1 MWDDEGMGFRIHSV
15 PGDTVSLQNI
25 DVEIRRIRL
34 AELSSVLP
42 YFPEITGLFSAEA
55 HYVQTEK
62 DLQLSAELSIDE
74 LTYERQRIGDVTLG
88 ATWLPGEQGKQ
99 YLNAYLNH
107 DQAEVLL
114 ADGKL
119 IPTGTGKDSLEVNME
134 LDHFPLRVANVFVPD
149 QMVTLSGD
157 LDGNLKITGSTEQ
170 PLINGELSLDSVA
183 VLSRQ
188 YGARFMFDN
197 RPVQINNNRLLF
209 DKFAIYTTS
218 KNPFTI
224 DGYVDFRDMSRPMA
238 NLNMLAQNYTLLDA
252 KRTRESLVYGK
263 VFADFRATVKGPL
276 DGLNMRGNISLL
288 GNTDDFSIY

>member
-1 MWDDEGMGFRIHSV
+1 M
-15 PGDTVSLQNI
+15 
-25 DVEIRRIRL
+25 
-34 AELSSVLP
+34 
-42 YFPEITGLFSAEA
+42 
-55 HYVQTEK
+55 
-62 DLQLSAELSIDE
+62 SIDE

-263 VFADFRATVKGPL
+263 VFADFRATVK
-276 DGLNMRGNISLL
+276 
-288 GNTDDFSIY
+288 

>member
-1 MWDDEGMGFRIHSV
+1 MRVYANVDMWDDEGMGFRIHSV

-55 HYVQTEK
+55 QYVQTEK

-107 DQAEVLL
+107 DQVEVLL

-119 IPTGTGKDSLEVNME
+119 IPTGTGKDSLEVNTE

-157 LDGNLKITGSTEQ
+157 LLKRGTKQQTALTGQ
-170 PLINGELSLDSVA
+170 LWRLARA
-183 VLSRQ
+183 VFCCIKEVRCRRGRRAGWPGGPGPRCRKGGSPPPGDWRCSPAAPEP
-188 YGARFMFDN
+188 GRPGSCAR
-197 RPVQINNNRLLF
+197 RSGR
-209 DKFAIYTTS
+209 
-218 KNPFTI
+218 
-224 DGYVDFRDMSRPMA
+224 
-238 NLNMLAQNYTLLDA
+238 
-252 KRTRESLVYGK
+252 
-263 VFADFRATVKGPL
+263 
-276 DGLNMRGNISLL
+276 
-288 GNTDDFSIY
+288 

>member
-1 MWDDEGMGFRIHSV
+1 M
-15 PGDTVSLQNI
+15 
-25 DVEIRRIRL
+25 
-34 AELSSVLP
+34 
-42 YFPEITGLFSAEA
+42 
-55 HYVQTEK
+55 
-62 DLQLSAELSIDE
+62 SIDE

-252 KRTRESLVYGK
+252 KRTRESLVYG
-263 VFADFRATVKGPL
+263 
-276 DGLNMRGNISLL
+276 ISVQQYRDLWM
-288 GNTDDFSIY
+288 D